1 MRKKPVN
8 APEIRLDAIEFSER
22 LIRFRM
28 PFRYGIVTVCGAPQ
42 SFVGVRILDSTEGSA
57 TGRAREIDRFVQR
70 RGGHQYSDGMGA
82 TGQSVRDALAADH
95 PDPYEIS
102 GGRLNL
108 KIVDRMISLASLNR
122 PEYGT

>member
-82 TGQSVRDALAADH
+82 TGQSVRDALAAD
-95 PDPYEIS
+95 PYEIS
-102 GGRLNL
+102 GDRLNL
-108 KIVDRMISLASLNR
+108 KIVDGMISLASLNR